1 LESAPDPKQI
11 DLGLI
16 AASHRKVPDHT
27 FQSSSAEQRSLGRI
41 CGVDLMRW
49 RARWP
54 SFVLRVAPVHLP
66 QNLTQR
72 VIGDKLNLA
81 FPSALKAE

>member
-49 RARWP
+49 RARLA
-54 SFVLRVAPVHLP
+54 VLRPARCASPLP

-72 VIGDKLNLA
+72 VIEDKLNFA
-81 FPSALKAE
+81 FHSALKAE